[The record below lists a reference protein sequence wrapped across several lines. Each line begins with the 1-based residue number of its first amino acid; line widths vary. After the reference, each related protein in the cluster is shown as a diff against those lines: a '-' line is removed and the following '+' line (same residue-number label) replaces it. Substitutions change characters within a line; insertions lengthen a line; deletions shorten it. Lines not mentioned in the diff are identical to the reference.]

1 MGRVYIA
8 SVGMTPVG
16 EHWEKSLANLSADAI
31 SAALKDAGGI
41 KPDALYVGNLLA
53 SAASNQSN
61 LGTVIAENAG
71 LHYIETFSAE
81 AGEASGAAA
90 FRLGYLAVLS
100 GYIKSALVVGVEKY
114 TDRVGPDVES
124 LTAQTED
131 YDFEGVQGLIPAAQ
145 AGLLMQRYLD
155 VYEVPR
161 ATFGA
166 LPILAHCNAQ
176 ANPNAMFRR
185 ALSPEA
191 YNAAP
196 VVTDPLNMFDIS
208 PYADGAAAVLLVSDD
223 LIKKVKNPLVRVMAS
238 ESAVDTL
245 ALHDRPDPLVF
256 SASALSLQK
265 AMLKA
270 GTDWADI
277 SLFELWDAYSIF
289 GVLAV
294 EACGLAPRGEG
305 WRWLHETDISLNGEL
320 PLLTMG
326 GNKARGFPLGA
337 AGVYQI
343 AEAALQLRGQAGDN
357 QVPGV
362 LTALIQSMG
371 GPAANVF
378 THILTNN

>member
-1 MGRVYIA
+1 MRSVYIA
-8 SVGMTPVG
+8 GVSMTPVG
-16 EHWEKSLANLSADAI
+16 EHWEKSLANLSARAI
-31 SAALKDAGGI
+31 LAALKDAGGI

-100 GYIKSALVVGVEKY
+100 GYIQSALVVGVEKY

-131 YDFEGVQGLIPAAQ
+131 YDFEGVQGLIPVAQ

-155 VYEVPR
+155 VYEAPR
-161 ATFGA
+161 AAFGA
-166 LPILAHCNAQ
+166 LPILAHRNAR

-223 LIKKVKNPLVRVMAS
+223 LIEKVKGSLVRVMAS

-256 SASALSLQK
+256 SASAFSLQK
-265 AMLKA
+265 AMLTA
-270 GTDWADI
+270 GMDWADI
-277 SLFELWDAYSIF
+277 SLFELWDAYSIY

-305 WRWLHETDISLNGEL
+305 WRWLQETDTSLTGKL

-343 AEAALQLRGQAGDN
+343 AEAALQLRGQAGEN
-357 QVPGV
+357 QVPGA